1 MLHNCTPPAILVVD
15 DAPENIAFTGA
26 ALRDHYHIKVAT
38 DGNRAL
44 ELANTPPTPSLI
56 LLDINMPGMT
66 GYDVCRQLKAS
77 PTTRRVPVIFLTA
90 KDEVAD
96 EAMGLSLGAADYLA
110 KPVNPAILRAR
121 VKAHLALFDQRMML
135 EEQVR
140 ERTRELEESHL
151 HLIECLS
158 RAAGHRDNETGQH
171 VLRMSHYA
179 QHLALAAGMDAAQA
193 QILLH
198 AAPMHDIGKVA
209 IPDSILQKPGKLD
222 ADEWVIMQRHAELG
236 ATILGDSH
244 SPMLQVARTVAL
256 THHEKW
262 DGSGYPNGLA
272 GENIPFVGRVTAI
285 ADVFDALT
293 SERPYKRAWHIDDAL
308 ALLQE
313 QAGKHFDPQLISLF
327 VAELPAILA
336 IRERFADQPEP

>member
-1 MLHNCTPPAILVVD
+1 MPHNCTPPVILVVD
-15 DAPENIAFTGA
+15 DAPENIAFTGGV
-26 ALRDHYHIKVAT
+26 LRDHYHIKVAT
-38 DGNRAL
+38 DGARAL

-56 LLDINMPGMT
+56 LLDVNMPGMT
-66 GYDVCRQLKAS
+66 GHDVCRQLKAS
-77 PTTRRVPVIFLTA
+77 PTTRRVPVIFVTA
-90 KDEVAD
+90 QDDVED
-96 EAMGLSLGAADYLA
+96 EALGLGLGAADYLT

-121 VKAHLALFDQRMML
+121 VKTHLALFDQRMAL

-151 HLIECLS
+151 HLIECLI

-179 QHLALAAGMDAAQA
+179 RHLALAAGVAADQA
-193 QILLH
+193 QLLLH

-209 IPDSILQKPGKLD
+209 IPDRILQKPGKLD
-222 ADEWVIMQRHAELG
+222 ADEWTIMQTHAALG
-236 ATILGDSH
+236 AAILGDSH
-244 SPMLQVARTVAL
+244 SPMLQMARTVAL

-262 DGSGYPNGLA
+262 DGSGYPHGLA
-272 GENIPFVGRVTAI
+272 GEAIPLVGRVVAI

-293 SERPYKRAWHIDDAL
+293 SERPYKRAWSIDEAL
-308 ALLQE
+308 ALLHE
-313 QAGKHFDPQLISLF
+313 QAGKHFDPQLIPLF

-336 IRERFADQPEP
+336 IRERFADHP